1 MYAWWVTLEAQG
13 AKNLMGALDTNGYHY
28 PFDQETERQVK
39 CDTQT
44 EQRNQQQ
51 QRAARRQAM
60 RDA

>member
-28 PFDQETERQVK
+28 PLSQETERQVK

-51 QRAARRQAM
+51 RAARQAM